1 MSSNDVIETYVAEVM
16 RHLPRKERN
25 EIGFELRDL
34 LTQMLADRTQETST
48 DDVVLDMLREFGTP
62 TEVAARYRPAGEAVI
77 IPAEQT
83 RTFALL
89 SLGGLVLQWAL
100 TLPRV
105 FDGQPLV
112 AWWFSWGLG
121 AFWWPG
127 FMVTV
132 ALIGMFARGL
142 RTSKMSKRTWNPR
155 TVDPE
160 RINRN
165 AMAFGLAWYAIGVA
179 FMVCLPWTA
188 ALLPD
193 PMPRIFAFD
202 PTFLRERAPPV
213 ILLWLGGFATMFV
226 AMLKGRWSKL
236 TRRLSTAFALGF
248 VVLLLW
254 WMAAGNIFLSPATDE
269 GTKSALG
276 LVVVIIV
283 LALAYELYRRRPR
296 IRAPK
301 IKASGT

>member
-1 MSSNDVIETYVAEVM
+1 MISNDVIEAYVAEVM

-34 LTQMLADRTQETST
+34 LTQMLAERTQDAAT
-48 DDVVLDMLREFGTP
+48 DDAVLDMLREFGAP
-62 TEVAARYRPAGEAVI
+62 TEVAARYRPPGGVVI
-77 IPAEQT
+77 IPAEQS
-83 RTFALL
+83 RTFALV
-89 SLGGLVLQWAL
+89 SLGGLALQWAL

-105 FDGQPLV
+105 FDGQPVV
-112 AWWFSWGLG
+112 AWWFTWGLG

-127 FMVTV
+127 FMVTM
-132 ALIGMFARGL
+132 ALIGMFAREL
-142 RTSKMSKRTWNPR
+142 RTFKRPWNPR

-179 FMVCLPWTA
+179 FMICLPWTA
-188 ALLPD
+188 ALLPE
-193 PMPRIFAFD
+193 PLPRIFTFD
-202 PTFLRERAPPV
+202 PAFLRERAPPA

-248 VVLLLW
+248 VALLLW
-254 WMAAGNIFLSPATDE
+254 WMTAGNIFLSPATDE
-269 GTKSALG
+269 GAKGALA
-276 LVVVIIV
+276 LVVAITVA
-283 LALAYELYRRRPR
+283 ALVYELYRRRPR
-296 IRAPK
+296 IHAPK
-301 IKASGT
+301 IKSSGT

>member
-1 MSSNDVIETYVAEVM
+1 MSSNDVIEAYVAEVM
-16 RHLPRKERN
+16 RRLPRKERN

-34 LTQMLADRTQETST
+34 LTQMLAERAPDEAR
-48 DDVVLDMLREFGTP
+48 DDVILNMLRDFGTP
-62 TEVAARYRPAGEAVI
+62 AEVAARYRPPGVVI

-89 SLGGLVLQWAL
+89 SLGGIALQWAS

-127 FMVTV
+127 FLAMMSLMAVF
-132 ALIGMFARGL
+132 ARELGMF
-142 RTSKMSKRTWNPR
+142 KPTWRPS

-179 FMVCLPWTA
+179 FMICLPWTTA
-188 ALLPD
+188 VLPE

-213 ILLWLGGFATMFV
+213 ILLWLSGFATMFA

-236 TRRLSTAFALGF
+236 TRRLSTAFGLGW
-248 VVLLLW
+248 VMLLVW
-254 WMAAGNIFLSPATDE
+254 WMMAGDIFLSPATDE
-269 GTKSALG
+269 GAKAALG
-276 LVVVIIV
+276 LVVAIIV
-283 LALAYELYRRRPR
+283 VDLAYGLYRRRTQ

-301 IKASGT
+301 IKASGA

>member
-1 MSSNDVIETYVAEVM
+1 MSSNDVIEAYVADVM
-16 RHLPRKERN
+16 RRLPRKDRN

-34 LTQMLADRTQETST
+34 LTRMLAERAPGEPD
-48 DDVVLDMLREFGTP
+48 DDVVLNMLRDFGTP
-62 TEVAARYRPAGEAVI
+62 AEVAARYRPPGVVI

-83 RTFALL
+83 KTFALL
-89 SLGGLVLQWAL
+89 SLGGIALQWAS

-112 AWWFSWGLG
+112 AWWFTWGLG

-127 FMVTV
+127 FLAMMSLMAVF
-132 ALIGMFARGL
+132 ARELGMF
-142 RTSKMSKRTWNPR
+142 KPTWKPS

-165 AMAFGLAWYAIGVA
+165 AMAFGLVWFAIGVA
-179 FMVCLPWTA
+179 LMVCLPWITA
-188 ALLPD
+188 VLPE

-213 ILLWLGGFATMFV
+213 ILLWLAGFATMFV
-226 AMLKGRWSKL
+226 AMLRGRWSKL
-236 TRRLSTAFALGF
+236 TRRLSTAFGLGW
-248 VVLLLW
+248 VVLLVW
-254 WMAAGNIFLSPATDE
+254 WMMAGDIFLSPATDE
-269 GTKSALG
+269 GAKAALG
-276 LVVVIIV
+276 LVVAIIV
-283 LALAYELYRRRPR
+283 VDLAYGLYRRRPR

>member
-1 MSSNDVIETYVAEVM
+1 MSSNDVIEAYVAEVM
-16 RHLPRKERN
+16 RRLPRKERN

-34 LTQMLADRTQETST
+34 LTQMLTERAPGEVT
-48 DDVVLDMLREFGTP
+48 DDVVLNMLRDFGTP
-62 TEVAARYRPAGEAVI
+62 AEVAARYRPPGVVI

-83 RTFALL
+83 KTFALL
-89 SLGGLVLQWAL
+89 SLGGIALQWAS

-112 AWWFSWGLG
+112 AWWFTWGLG

-127 FMVTV
+127 FLAMMSLMAV
-132 ALIGMFARGL
+132 FARGL
-142 RTSKMSKRTWNPR
+142 GMFKPTWNPR

-188 ALLPD
+188 ALLPE

-226 AMLKGRWSKL
+226 AMLKGRWTKL

-254 WMAAGNIFLSPATDE
+254 WMTAGNIFLSPATDE
-269 GTKSALG
+269 GAKGALG
-276 LVVVIIV
+276 LVVLITVV
-283 LALAYELYRRRPR
+283 ALVYELYRRRPR
-296 IRAPK
+296 IHAPK

>member
-1 MSSNDVIETYVAEVM
+1 MSSNDVIEAYVAEVM
-16 RHLPRKERN
+16 RRLPRKERN

-34 LTQMLADRTQETST
+34 LTQMLAEKAHGAAPDE
-48 DDVVLDMLREFGTP
+48 VVANMLRDFGTP
-62 TEVAARYRPAGEAVI
+62 TEVAARYHPPGAVI

-89 SLGGLVLQWAL
+89 ALIGIALQWAL

-105 FDGQPLV
+105 FEGQPVV
-112 AWWFSWGLG
+112 AWYFTWGLG

-127 FMVTV
+127 FLVTMS
-132 ALIGMFARGL
+132 LLGLFARQLGWVKP
-142 RTSKMSKRTWNPR
+142 RWNPR

-179 FMVCLPWTA
+179 FMVCLPWTS
-188 ALLPD
+188 ALLPE

-213 ILLWLGGFATMFV
+213 IVLWLGGFGTMFA

-236 TRRLSTAFALGF
+236 TRRLSTAFDLGWVALL
-248 VVLLLW
+248 VW
-254 WMAAGNIFLSPATDE
+254 WMTAGDIFLSPATDE
-269 GTKSALG
+269 GAKAALG
-276 LVVVIIV
+276 LVVAIILV
-283 LALAYELYRRRPR
+283 GLAYGLYRRRPR
-296 IRAPK
+296 IHAPK

>member
-1 MSSNDVIETYVAEVM
+1 MSSNDVIEAYVAEVM
-16 RHLPRKERN
+16 RRLPRKERN

-34 LTQMLADRTQETST
+34 LTQMLAERAPDEAR
-48 DDVVLDMLREFGTP
+48 DDVILNMLRDFGTP
-62 TEVAARYRPAGEAVI
+62 AEVAARYRPPGVVI

-89 SLGGLVLQWAL
+89 SLGGIALQWAS

-127 FMVTV
+127 FLAMMSLM
-132 ALIGMFARGL
+132 AAFARELGMF
-142 RTSKMSKRTWNPR
+142 KPTWRPS

-179 FMVCLPWTA
+179 FMICLPWTTA
-188 ALLPD
+188 VLPE

-213 ILLWLGGFATMFV
+213 ILLWLSGFATMFA

-236 TRRLSTAFALGF
+236 TRRLSTAFGLGW
-248 VVLLLW
+248 VMLLVW
-254 WMAAGNIFLSPATDE
+254 WMMAGDIFLSPATDE
-269 GTKSALG
+269 GAKAALG
-276 LVVVIIV
+276 LVVAIIV
-283 LALAYELYRRRPR
+283 VDLAYGLYRRRTQ

-301 IKASGT
+301 IKASGA

>member
-1 MSSNDVIETYVAEVM
+1 MSSNDVIEAYVAEVM

-34 LTQMLADRTQETST
+34 LTQMLAERTQDAAT
-48 DDVVLDMLREFGTP
+48 DDAVLDMLRDFGAP
-62 TEVAARYRPAGEAVI
+62 TEVAARYRPPGVVAI

-83 RTFALL
+83 KTFALL
-89 SLGGLVLQWAL
+89 SLGGIALQWAL

-105 FDGQPLV
+105 FDGQPVV

-127 FMVTV
+127 FMVTM
-132 ALIGMFARGL
+132 ALIGMFARESG
-142 RTSKMSKRTWNPR
+142 MFKRTWNPR

-179 FMVCLPWTA
+179 FMICLPWTA
-188 ALLPD
+188 ALLPE

-254 WMAAGNIFLSPATDE
+254 WMTAGNIFLSPATDE
-269 GTKSALG
+269 GAKAGLG

-283 LALAYELYRRRPR
+283 ASLAYELYRRRPR
-296 IRAPK
+296 IHAPK
-301 IKASGT
+301 VKASGT